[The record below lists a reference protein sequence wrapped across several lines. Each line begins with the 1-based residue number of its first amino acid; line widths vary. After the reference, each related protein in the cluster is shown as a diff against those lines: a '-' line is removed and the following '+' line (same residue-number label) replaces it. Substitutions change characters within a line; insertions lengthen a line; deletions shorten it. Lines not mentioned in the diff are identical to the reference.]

1 MIRKYLKYIF
11 LFILIGSFLTFN
23 ISIEAKKA
31 QKKTITTKIK
41 TRKKAKAKNVPKLT
55 EKLLIDSLISPG
67 IRYKNILI
75 SDNRRYISTHIIE
88 ADLTKKNISLEILK
102 AGNQMNELKKIQD
115 IINNFESKEGKN
127 IIAAINANFWRAY
140 SNYPIGPTIKDGYVI
155 EMKTHKRWSSCFF
168 TKDKKPFIDN
178 FFIEGTVTK
187 KNGWVFNLISVNR
200 RRDSLGAVL
209 YNKFAGDSI
218 PYVPINNYK
227 KEYLKALELAKSDI
241 EYQDTTD
248 FVFDSVAFAREFQ
261 SNKRFA
267 MLEYGLPKY
276 TLKILSEPA
285 VNKDIICRVV
295 KFDTIPVHLPEDCF
309 ILSFGKETPPDY
321 YPEVGDT
328 LKVRFSTNV
337 HSEKVFYNSVA
348 GTPRIVRQ
356 GKVSN
361 EAVAEGSRSRR
372 FINYPLPRTAIGF
385 DRAKTKFFMVTIG
398 GNNGKGLSSGASLS
412 KLGYIM
418 KQIGCYDA
426 MNLDGG
432 GSSVMLVN
440 GKNIV
445 HKNNPDYSRRISV
458 ALGISIEP

>member
-1 MIRKYLKYIF
+1 MGGKYLKYIF
-11 LFILIGSFLTFN
+11 LFFLIVSFLIFN
-23 ISIEAKKA
+23 SSIEATKT
-31 QKKTITTKIK
+31 QKKSQTTKSTTKKK
-41 TRKKAKAKNVPKLT
+41 TRIQTNTKFK
-55 EKLLIDSLISPG
+55 EKLLIDTLISTG

-75 SDNRRYISTHIIE
+75 PDKRRYISTHIIE
-88 ADLTKKNISLEILK
+88 VDLRKTNIHLEILK
-102 AGNQMNELKKIQD
+102 AGNQINELKKIQE
-115 IINNFESKEGKN
+115 IIDDFESKVGKN
-127 IIAAINANFWRAY
+127 LIAAINANFWRAY
-140 SNYPIGPTIKDGYVI
+140 SNHPIGPTVKDGFVI

-168 TKDKKPFIDN
+168 SKDNKPYIDN
-178 FFIEGTVTK
+178 FFMEGTVTK

-227 KEYLKALELAKSDI
+227 KEYLKALELAKTDL

-285 VNKDIICRVV
+285 VNKDIICKVV
-295 KFDTIPVHLPEDCF
+295 KFDTLPVILPEDCF
-309 ILSFGKETPPDY
+309 ILSFGKETPSDY
-321 YPEVGDT
+321 YPEIGDT
-328 LKVRFSTNV
+328 LKVRFSTNI
-337 HSEKVFYNSVA
+337 HSNKVFSNSVA
-348 GTPRIVRQ
+348 GTPRIVRN

-372 FINYPLPRTAIGF
+372 FINYPLPRTAIGIN
-385 DRAKTKFFMVTIG
+385 RTKTKLFMVTIG

-418 KQIGCYDA
+418 KYIGCYDA

-432 GSSVMLVN
+432 GSSVMLVS
-440 GKNIV
+440 GKNVI

-458 ALGISIEP
+458 ALGISVMP